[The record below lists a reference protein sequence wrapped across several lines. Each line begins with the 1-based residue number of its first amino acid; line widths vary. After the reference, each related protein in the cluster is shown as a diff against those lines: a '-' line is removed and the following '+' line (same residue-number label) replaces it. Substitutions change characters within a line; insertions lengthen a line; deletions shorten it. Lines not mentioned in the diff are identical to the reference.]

1 MSHELRTPLNAVLG
15 FAQLLEREAGALNT
29 TQLDKVKQIL
39 YAGRHLLELVND
51 VLDLSRIESGEF
63 GLSIEG
69 LDIRD
74 TAASI
79 LTATRTMAAQRGIRV
94 IDRTEGHSLP
104 TVLGDATGFKEI
116 LQNFLSNAVKYNEDA
131 GAVTFDCTQS
141 ADDLRE
147 GFVRLLV
154 SDTGLGIGEEM
165 QEKLF
170 EPFNRLGM
178 KNTEIEGT
186 GIGLAIAKELIE
198 AMGGYLGYESEL
210 GKGST
215 FWFDLPIAME
225 TSLTGPDG
233 ELDTVQSRSTASG
246 AERNPDTREKHT
258 VLYIEDNPA
267 NLLLMED
274 VAIGFDSIDLI
285 SAASA
290 ETGLVMAKEVR
301 PTLLLMDINLPG
313 MDGFTALKELQKS
326 SETEDI
332 PVIAVS
338 ANAMPDDLQRAKDA
352 GFKGYVKKPF
362 QIDALIGEID
372 SHLPK

>member
-1 MSHELRTPLNAVLG
+1 
-15 FAQLLEREAGALNT
+15 
-29 TQLDKVKQIL
+29 
-39 YAGRHLLELVND
+39 
-51 VLDLSRIESGEF
+51 
-63 GLSIEG
+63 
-69 LDIRD
+69 
-74 TAASI
+74 
-79 LTATRTMAAQRGIRV
+79 
-94 IDRTEGHSLP
+94 
-104 TVLGDATGFKEI
+104 
-116 LQNFLSNAVKYNEDA
+116 
-131 GAVTFDCTQS
+131 
-141 ADDLRE
+141 
-147 GFVRLLV
+147 
-154 SDTGLGIGEEM
+154 M

-170 EPFNRLGM
+170 EPFIRLGM

-301 PTLLLMDINLPG
+301 PTLILMDINLPG

>member
-1 MSHELRTPLNAVLG
+1 
-15 FAQLLEREAGALNT
+15 
-29 TQLDKVKQIL
+29 
-39 YAGRHLLELVND
+39 
-51 VLDLSRIESGEF
+51 
-63 GLSIEG
+63 
-69 LDIRD
+69 
-74 TAASI
+74 
-79 LTATRTMAAQRGIRV
+79 
-94 IDRTEGHSLP
+94 
-104 TVLGDATGFKEI
+104 
-116 LQNFLSNAVKYNEDA
+116 
-131 GAVTFDCTQS
+131 
-141 ADDLRE
+141 
-147 GFVRLLV
+147 
-154 SDTGLGIGEEM
+154 
-165 QEKLF
+165 
-170 EPFNRLGM
+170 
-178 KNTEIEGT
+178 
-186 GIGLAIAKELIE
+186 

-301 PTLLLMDINLPG
+301 PTLILMDINLPG